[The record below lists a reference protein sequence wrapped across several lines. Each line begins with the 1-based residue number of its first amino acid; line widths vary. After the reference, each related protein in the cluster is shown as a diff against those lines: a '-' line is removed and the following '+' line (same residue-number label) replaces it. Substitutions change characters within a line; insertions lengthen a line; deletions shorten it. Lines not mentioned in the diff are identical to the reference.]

1 MARKS
6 SGRPRRPL
14 SLITLVVTGL
24 SVGYG
29 LAYVAS
35 SQLGFLGGSTTA
47 DPDEAITTLARAPGP
62 ARSLATATAPADLSY
77 LQQFCP
83 PNPEPTAPGLCTLE
97 AEQLTQLAE
106 QIPEEAIDCWQQIYD
121 YAFGPL
127 ADQIYLGLGPIGGPV
142 DLTIPEEVVDCD
154 QGVITVLV
162 QPGFISQIEADSHDQ
177 ARFQDI
183 IFIMAAVIEYEGI
196 RLEVPP
202 NWSNLAGMVF
212 LSYYQ
217 AANIN
222 APGTWNAQPATAGAV
237 LTLSDN
243 PSGPGDIGVDP
254 ETHQLPLPTTGRWG
268 DEDQV
273 GDPYLL
279 MIFHRA
285 DCTDGGES
293 PVALGGLH
301 RYAIVYR
308 QAEADGFSCHAF

>member
-1 MARKS
+1 M
-6 SGRPRRPL
+6 

-35 SQLGFLGGSTTA
+35 SQLGFLGGSTSA
-47 DPDEAITTLARAPGP
+47 ELDEAITTLARAPGP

-83 PNPEPTAPGLCTLE
+83 PDPDPAAPGLCTLE
-97 AEQLTQLAE
+97 EEQLTLLAE
-106 QIPEEAIDCWQQIYD
+106 HIPVEAVDCWQQIYD

-127 ADQIYLGLGPIGGPV
+127 ADQVYLAPPLPTPDDPV
-142 DLTIPEEVVDCD
+142 DPTTPEEEVFDCN

-162 QPGFISQIEADSHDQ
+162 QPDFISQIEADSHDR

-217 AANIN
+217 GVNIN

-237 LTLSDN
+237 LTLSEN

-254 ETHQLPLPTTGRWG
+254 ETRQLPLPTTGRWG
-268 DEDQV
+268 DADQI
-273 GDPYLL
+273 GDPHLL

-301 RYAIVYR
+301 RYVVVYR
-308 QAEADGFSCHAF
+308 QTEVDGFSCHAF